1 MPSHHSASPCFSI
14 TLPYIMFVTPLC
26 LHNTSLHSTKLY
38 HAITSLRMAIQF
50 IAVPLLCAF
59 CLSQLIPYYAILYH
73 YYDNNFITKPLLS
86 NTRQRITF
94 ANHYFWKRNP
104 TLPLQI
110 ATVTLYQHISIA
122 IRFHSI
128 LHFSLALLRRSI
140 NKHHSAIPPQC
151 YT

>member
-38 HAITSLRMAIQF
+38 HAITSLRIAIQF
-50 IAVPLLCAF
+50 IAVPLLCAL

-73 YYDNNFITKPLLS
+73 YYDNNFITKPLLG

-110 ATVTLYQHISIA
+110 TTVTLYPHISIA
-122 IRFHSI
+122 IRFHSYACI
-128 LHFSLALLRRSI
+128 TLAQFSI
-140 NKHHSAIPPQC
+140 TPPQH
-151 YT
+151 

>member
-1 MPSHHSASPCFSI
+1 
-14 TLPYIMFVTPLC
+14 MFVTPLC
-26 LHNTSLHSTKLY
+26 LRNTSLHSTKLY

-50 IAVPLLCAF
+50 IAVSLLCAL
-59 CLSQLIPYYAILYH
+59 CLSQLITYYAILYH
-73 YYDNNFITKPLLS
+73 YYDNNFITKPLLG

-110 ATVTLYQHISIA
+110 ATVTLYPRISIS
-122 IRFHSI
+122 IRFHSYTCI
-128 LHFSLALLRRSI
+128 SLALLLRSI

>member
-1 MPSHHSASPCFSI
+1 
-14 TLPYIMFVTPLC
+14 
-26 LHNTSLHSTKLY
+26 
-38 HAITSLRMAIQF
+38 MAIQF
-50 IAVPLLCAF
+50 IAVPLLCAL

-73 YYDNNFITKPLLS
+73 YYDNNFITKPLLG

-122 IRFHSI
+122 IRFHSYACI
-128 LHFSLALLRRSI
+128 ALAQFSITS
-140 NKHHSAIPPQC
+140 PQH
-151 YT
+151 